1 MDTRDIRDE
10 LLGDAGFRPALRI
23 QRRHLVLA
31 AVVVGLGVYTYHL
44 LYGQN
49 SLLKLVSLQEETA
62 LLEKRIESF
71 KNENAELQRYLYE
84 LALIRG
90 DQ

>member
-10 LLGDAGFRPALRI
+10 LLGDAGSRPIVRLN
-23 QRRHLVLA
+23 RRHLVLA
-31 AVVVGLGVYTYHL
+31 GVVIVLGIYTYHL

-49 SLLKLVSLQEETA
+49 SLLKLISLSEEA
-62 LLEKRIESF
+62 SLLENRIETL
-71 KNENAELQRYLYE
+71 KNENAQLQRILYE
-84 LALIRG
+84 LKLIRG